1 MPRIVLEIAL
11 IDVGPRCRDR
21 FPCRVRRGAH
31 ACGFEPGCRSVR
43 MTQGVETRTRFVL
56 LVEWDSVQAH
66 DGFRSTSASASGA
79 VWSAPTSPTR
89 RWLSTS
95 PT

>member
-1 MPRIVLEIAL
+1 MPRMVLEVAL
-11 IDVGPRCRDR
+11 IDVGPRAETAYRAAYAEAR
-21 FPCRVRRGAH
+21 TLVGSSPAAGGAH
-31 ACGFEPGCRSVR
+31 DA
-43 MTQGVETRTRFVL
+43 GVETRTRFVL

-89 RWLSTS
+89 RRSSAS
-95 PT
+95 PP